1 MTLSVLSRRR
11 RGFTLVELLVVIAI
25 IAVLI
30 GLLLPAVQAAREAAR
45 RIACSN
51 ALYQVGRA
59 INTYTGQGAHMA
71 RLSGGGGG
79 ASDGAFPA
87 ISVPSSVTPFTYT
100 AAGANNH
107 YSWVM
112 QILPQMEEKNL
123 FDAVIRRT
131 NGQAATANQNQLPT
145 ATPAWNPALTTD
157 PLSTPIS
164 GLLCPSLTAGI
175 PPKVLTA
182 GDPWYGVSHY
192 RAVAGVTNSLTID
205 HRVTTSGSNKKAA
218 FLGDSAHSMS
228 GLKDGTSQTVM
239 VSESR
244 QLANP
249 TASGTP
255 AARGAPTRWAF
266 GELWHPAAANVA
278 GTPAAGGSGVLVSGN
293 WGTPPATPKALLKLM
308 TGRYTDDA
316 PPTAT
321 TYVLETAA
329 GNSTTPTPGPNQ
341 VTLNW
346 GPSSVHSGNVVGHVF
361 ADGHVSMIS
370 ADVDDRVYMAINT
383 SDAKDILNGEY

>member
-1 MTLSVLSRRR
+1 MTLSALSRRR

-45 RIACSN
+45 RISCSN

-71 RLSGGGGG
+71 RLAGAGGG

-87 ISVPSSVTPFTYT
+87 ISTPSSVTPFNYT
-100 AAGANNH
+100 AGANNH

-123 FDAVIRRT
+123 FDTVIRAT
-131 NGQAATANQNQLPT
+131 NGQAGTANQNQLAT
-145 ATPAWNPALTTD
+145 AVPPWVTSASTGAGTALT
-157 PLSTPIS
+157 TPIS
-164 GLLCPSLTAGI
+164 GLMCPSLTAGV
-175 PPKVLTA
+175 PPKILTA
-182 GDPWYGVSHY
+182 GDPWFGVSHY
-192 RAVAGVTNSLTID
+192 RAVAGVTNSGTIN
-205 HRVTTSGSNKKAA
+205 HRVNNVNTSKRAA
-218 FLGDSAHSMS
+218 FLGDQANPMS

-244 QLANP
+244 QLTRVAD
-249 TASGTP
+249 GTGP
-255 AARGAPTRWAF
+255 KGAPCRWAY
-266 GELWHPAAANVA
+266 GELWHPAAADVPS
-278 GTPAAGGSGVLVSGN
+278 TPAAGGSGTLTAGN

-308 TGRYTDDA
+308 TGRFTDDA
-316 PPTAT
+316 PPGGAT
-321 TYVLETAA
+321 GFTFTITTAA
-329 GNSTTPTPGPNQ
+329 GDNA